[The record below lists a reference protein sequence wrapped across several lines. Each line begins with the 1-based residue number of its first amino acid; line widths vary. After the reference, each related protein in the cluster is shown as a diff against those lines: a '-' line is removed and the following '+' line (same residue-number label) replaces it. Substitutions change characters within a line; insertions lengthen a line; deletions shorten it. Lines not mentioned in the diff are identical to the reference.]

1 MAITRPLT
9 ATSGGSTSSTASS
22 FTVTDPGAI
31 GTDDVVIVAVST
43 RRDRTVTTPSGWSVL
58 GPVQAGA
65 VDGTGINLYVFWQ
78 RGEPS
83 TWSFSLSASS
93 TGWAWICDV
102 FSGVDTTGDPW
113 VSNAS
118 ADGTDASVDVPALS
132 SLPSGCT
139 AVAFGAYRDNGA
151 PRPTSWGTDPGGYA
165 SITESNF
172 DDSQGVLLAVD
183 DLGSGTSVSAATW
196 TLDVTP
202 NRWAAQVVAL
212 EPATTAVDYDIT
224 PTGSITATA
233 GLVRS
238 IAQRTT
244 GTTTPAGS
252 IIKSMPRTLIGS
264 TTGAGSLAKNTG
276 KAAAGST
283 TPAGTLAS
291 LKAIARSL
299 AGSIAPTGVLAKNAS
314 KATVGSITATST
326 VVRSIAR
333 SLAGATTAASAIV
346 KATASRVAGG
356 ITPSGALAALKVI
369 AVTLTGSITAA
380 STLTKGTGKATT
392 GSTTPSSSQARAT
405 AKRLASTV
413 AAAGAVA
420 KLSASALAGTIT
432 SAGALTKNAA
442 KAAVGSTSASSAT
455 ARSTDKSTTGTIDT
469 SSSIGKAIGSFFAGV
484 VTAAADLSRILN
496 GTGGTPSPGPV
507 DRHSDPIP
515 VMMYREPSIDQWQEK
530 SKTER
535 WQPQ

>member
-139 AVAFGAYRDNGA
+139 AVAFGAYRDNVA

-224 PTGSITATA
+224 PTGSIT
-233 GLVRS
+233 
-238 IAQRTT
+238 
-244 GTTTPAGS
+244 GS
-252 IIKSMPRTLIGS
+252 
-264 TTGAGSLAKNTG
+264 GAARKTDG

-283 TPAGTLAS
+283 TSAGAASRAAAKITAGSTTSTGLSRRGVAKLLASTSTPAGVVVAVRTV
-291 LKAIARSL
+291 LKAVAGTVAAVGTAVRATSKRSTGIITTAGSATTLRAVLRAFTGALAAAAGVSRSTAKRAASATTAAGVAARS
-299 AGSIAPTGVLAKNAS
+299 TS
-314 KATVGSITATST
+314 KATAGSATPTAVLAAIRTVLTTITGIITATST
-326 VVRSIAR
+326 VARAGSKRTAGSVSAAAVARRSITKIF
-333 SLAGATTAASAIV
+333 L
-346 KATASRVAGG
+346 
-356 ITPSGALAALKVI
+356 GALAAAGSLATAI
-369 AVTLTGSITAA
+369 AAGSDRHGRAT
-380 STLTKGTGKATT
+380 STL
-392 GSTTPSSSQARAT
+392 
-405 AKRLASTV
+405 L
-413 AAAGAVA
+413 AAGATGEA
-420 KLSASALAGTIT
+420 I
-432 SAGALTKNAA
+432 
-442 KAAVGSTSASSAT
+442 ASSAT
-455 ARSTDKSTTGTIDT
+455 ATLVAAGATSTYLVED
-469 SSSIGKAIGSFFAGV
+469 
-484 VTAAADLSRILN
+484 
-496 GTGGTPSPGPV
+496 
-507 DRHSDPIP
+507 
-515 VMMYREPSIDQWQEK
+515 
-530 SKTER
+530 
-535 WQPQ
+535 

>member
-224 PTGSITATA
+224 PTGSIT
-233 GLVRS
+233 
-238 IAQRTT
+238 
-244 GTTTPAGS
+244 GS
-252 IIKSMPRTLIGS
+252 
-264 TTGAGSLAKNTG
+264 GAARKTDG
-276 KAAAGST
+276 KIAAGST
-283 TPAGTLAS
+283 TTAGAASRAAAKITAGSTTSTGLPRRGVAKPLASTSTPAGVVV
-291 LKAIARSL
+291 AIRTAL
-299 AGSIAPTGVLAKNAS
+299 TTITG
-314 KATVGSITATST
+314 TITATAT
-326 VVRSIAR
+326 VAR
-333 SLAGATTAASAIV
+333 AGSKRTAGTVNAA
-346 KATASRVAGG
+346 AVA
-356 ITPSGALAALKVI
+356 
-369 AVTLTGSITAA
+369 
-380 STLTKGTGKATT
+380 
-392 GSTTPSSSQARAT
+392 ARAT
-405 AKRLASTV
+405 AKRPIGSITAAAVVVRTAAKGATGATTAAGAAARSTAKRATGSIALAAVLARTSARLLAGTSTPTGNARRGLAILRHSSISAAAV
-413 AAAGAVA
+413 ARRSVTKIVVGTLAAAGTLATSLLGGGDRHGRA
-420 KLSASALAGTIT
+420 TGTLRSARATGDVSA
-432 SAGALTKNAA
+432 AA
-442 KAAVGSTSASSAT
+442 AAT
-455 ARSTDKSTTGTIDT
+455 ATLVAATATSTYLVED
-469 SSSIGKAIGSFFAGV
+469 
-484 VTAAADLSRILN
+484 
-496 GTGGTPSPGPV
+496 
-507 DRHSDPIP
+507 
-515 VMMYREPSIDQWQEK
+515 
-530 SKTER
+530 
-535 WQPQ
+535 